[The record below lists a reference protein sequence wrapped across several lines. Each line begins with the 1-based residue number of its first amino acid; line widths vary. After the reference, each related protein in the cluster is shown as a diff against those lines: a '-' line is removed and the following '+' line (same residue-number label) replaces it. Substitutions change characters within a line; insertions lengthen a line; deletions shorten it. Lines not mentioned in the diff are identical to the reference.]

1 MADVIK
7 NLEESWAKRKE
18 EARNRAQEAVR
29 ELQKAY
35 KSINFNSVHECSGVS
50 KSFLYD
56 DPESRKLIEECR
68 AFETE
73 KAILRHRKYDKTARS
88 KDVIIDAK
96 DKRIAKLEA
105 ENRKLKHEIE
115 LLRGLLYSKK

>member
-1 MADVIK
+1 MAEVIK

-18 EARNRAQEAVR
+18 EARKRAQEAVR

-35 KSINFNSVHECSGVS
+35 ESINFNSVPECSGVS

-56 DPESRKLIEECR
+56 DPESRKLIEECG
-68 AFETE
+68 AFETGD
-73 KAILRHRKYDKTARS
+73 AILRHRKYDKTARS
-88 KDVIIDAK
+88 KDVIINAK
-96 DKRIAKLEA
+96 DKCIAKLEA

-115 LLRGLLYSKK
+115 LLRGMIYSKR